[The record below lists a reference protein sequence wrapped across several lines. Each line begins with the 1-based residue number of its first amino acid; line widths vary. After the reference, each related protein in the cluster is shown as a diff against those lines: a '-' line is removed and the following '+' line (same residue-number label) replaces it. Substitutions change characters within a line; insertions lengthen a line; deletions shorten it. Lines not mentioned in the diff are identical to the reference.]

1 MSTADQSSS
10 KKRIL
15 AAAREEFASS
25 GFTGARVQRIARR
38 AGVNKQLLYYYFG
51 SKERLYRAVVA
62 DATAIPERAGAQ
74 SGPATDLLRAAVQR
88 IFQALESHQE
98 LVALLFEP
106 PGTRS
111 RGAAEAARALT
122 REVRGVISDGQGLGY
137 FRDDVDPDLAA
148 LQALILCAGFLGI
161 GSALGD
167 APNDVRHTS
176 WAESVSDLL
185 TKGLAW

>member
-1 MSTADQSSS
+1 MTSSNQSSS
-10 KKRIL
+10 KDRII

-25 GFTGARVQRIARR
+25 GFAGARVQRIARR

-51 SKERLYRAVVA
+51 SKELLYKAVVA
-62 DATAIPERAGAQ
+62 EATVISERAGAQ
-74 SGPATDLLRAAVQR
+74 SGPATDLLHAAVQR
-88 IFQALESHQE
+88 TFRALESRPE

-106 PGTRS
+106 PGARS
-111 RGAAEAARALT
+111 RGAAEAARKLMS
-122 REVRGVISDGQGLGY
+122 EVRRVISNGQGLGY

-148 LQALILCAGFLGI
+148 LQALILCAGFLAI

-167 APNDVRHTS
+167 APDDARHLR
-176 WAESVSDLL
+176 WAESVSNLL

>member
-1 MSTADQSSS
+1 MSVNSSSS
-10 KKRIL
+10 KERIL

-25 GFTGARVQRIARR
+25 GFAGARVQRIARR

-51 SKERLYRAVVA
+51 SKELLYKAVVA
-62 DATAIPERAGAQ
+62 GATAIPERAPGQ

-88 IFQALESHQE
+88 TFQVLESHPE

-106 PGTRS
+106 PGARS
-111 RGAAEAARALT
+111 RGAAEAARSLMG
-122 REVRGVISDGQGLGY
+122 EVRRVISDGQGLGY
-137 FRDDVDPDLAA
+137 FRDDVDPDLGA

-167 APNDVRHTS
+167 TRDDARHAQ

>member
-1 MSTADQSSS
+1 MDQAVRSQSRE
-10 KKRIL
+10 RIL
-15 AAAREEFASS
+15 AAAREEFGSE
-25 GFTGARVQRIARR
+25 GFAGARVQRIARR

-62 DATAIPERAGAQ
+62 DATVLPERSGGQ
-74 SGPATDLLRAAVQR
+74 TGPATDLLRTAVER
-88 IFQALESHQE
+88 TFQALESRPE

-111 RGAAEAARALT
+111 RAAAEAARALM
-122 REVRGVISDGQGLGY
+122 RDVRRVISDGQGLGY

-148 LQALILCAGFLGI
+148 LQALVLCAGFLGI

-167 APNDVRHTS
+167 APDDARHAR

>member
-1 MSTADQSSS
+1 MSTTDKPSS
-10 KKRIL
+10 KDRIL

-25 GFTGARVQRIARR
+25 GFAGARVQRIARR

-51 SKERLYRAVVA
+51 SKELLYKAVVA
-62 DATAIPERAGAQ
+62 EATVIPERSGGHA
-74 SGPATDLLRAAVQR
+74 GPATDLLRTAIQR
-88 IFQALESHQE
+88 TFQALESHPE

-106 PGTRS
+106 PGART
-111 RGAAEAARALT
+111 RGAAEAAQALM
-122 REVRGVISDGQGLGY
+122 RQVRGVISDGQGLGY

-167 APNDVRHTS
+167 APNDARHTR
-176 WAESVSDLL
+176 WAESVSNLL